1 MCRYFGQEADMTDF
15 NEDDTLLE
23 ATDEQL
29 TELRDLGI
37 SESELEDL
45 SFGEAEEWIAELCA
59 MREDAGRL
67 GRE

>member
-1 MCRYFGQEADMTDF
+1 MTDF
-15 NEDDTLLE
+15 NDDDMLLE

-45 SFGEAEEWIAELCA
+45 SFGEAQEWIAELWA
-59 MREDAGRL
+59 MREDAGPV

>member
-1 MCRYFGQEADMTDF
+1 MTDL

-45 SFGEAEEWIAELCA
+45 SFGEAEEWIAELRA
-59 MREDAGRL
+59 MREDAGRI